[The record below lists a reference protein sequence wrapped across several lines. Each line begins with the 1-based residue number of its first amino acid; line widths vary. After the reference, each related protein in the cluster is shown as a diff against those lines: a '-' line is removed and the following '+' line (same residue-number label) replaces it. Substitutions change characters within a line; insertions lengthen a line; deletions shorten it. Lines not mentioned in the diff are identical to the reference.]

1 MMPEQQLPHQAL
13 HQSVLLREVV
23 AALSPAD
30 DAIYLDATFG
40 NGGYSRALLEAAGC
54 KVIAIDRDPDAIQR
68 GQPMLAEFA
77 GRFSLVE
84 GCFSQMAGLLDPEVR
99 LAGAA
104 FDLGVCSTQLDQP
117 ERGFSFRA
125 DGPLDMRMSKSG
137 GSAADVVMQADERM
151 LAQILWDYGEE
162 KASRRIARAIVSAR
176 RDGPIT
182 TTSQLAA
189 VIHAVMPAKRPG
201 QIDPATRSF
210 QALRIYI
217 NRELDELTDGLAAVE
232 AMLEPGGILAVVSF
246 IPRGSDRQ
254 TLPTARSQAAARPSA
269 TCRILTAPP
278 QPLNCWVARRLC
290 LVPANRRKTP
300 VRTQQSCVSPAAP
313 GRLPSRP
320 MMTPPIG
327 KEGARSCGSYCYAL
341 SFSPRLAPSCIRSRR
356 ASIFVRTGSPRW
368 NPRSARP
375 KGKLRFWKQ
384 SGRIC
389 HARSASWNCSIAFS
403 VCARL
408 PRTGYCRS
416 MRSQC
421 GLSRN
426 SRIVSLGPDR

>member
-117 ERGFSFRA
+117 ERGFSFRT

-137 GSAADVVMQADERM
+137 DSAADVVMQADERM

-176 RDGPIT
+176 RDDPIT

-189 VIHAVMPAKRPG
+189 IIHAVMPAKRPG

-217 NRELDELTDGLAAVE
+217 NRELDELTDGLGAVE
-232 AMLEPGGILAVVSF
+232 AMLEPRGILAVVSF
-246 IPRGSDRQ
+246 HSLEDRIVKRF
-254 TLPTARSQAAARPSA
+254 LTARSQAAARPS
-269 TCRILTAPP
+269 RHIPDIDGPAPTFE
-278 QPLNCWVARRLC
+278 LLGRKAV
-290 LVPANRRKTP
+290 VP
-300 VRTQQSCVSPAAP
+300 
-313 GRLPSRP
+313 
-320 MMTPPIG
+320 
-327 KEGARSCGSYCYAL
+327 
-341 SFSPRLAPSCIRSRR
+341 
-356 ASIFVRTGSPRW
+356 
-368 NPRSARP
+368 SADEQAENTR
-375 KGKLRFWKQ
+375 
-384 SGRIC
+384 
-389 HARSASWNCSIAFS
+389 ARSAKLRVACRTTAPAIA
-403 VCARL
+403 ANDDTAHRQ
-408 PRTGYCRS
+408 GRS
-416 MRSQC
+416 
-421 GLSRN
+421 
-426 SRIVSLGPDR
+426 

>member
-40 NGGYSRALLEAAGC
+40 NGGYSRALLESAGC

-84 GCFSQMAGLLDPEVR
+84 GCFSQMARLLDPKVR

-117 ERGFSFRA
+117 ERGFSFRT

-137 GSAADVVMQADERM
+137 DSAADVVMQADERM

-176 RDGPIT
+176 RDDPIT

-189 VIHAVMPAKRPG
+189 IIHAVMPAKRPG

-232 AMLEPGGILAVVSF
+232 AVLEPGGILAVVSF
-246 IPRGSDRQ
+246 HSLEDRIVKRF
-254 TLPTARSQAAARPSA
+254 LTARSQAAARPS
-269 TCRILTAPP
+269 RHMPDIDGPAPTFE
-278 QPLNCWVARRLC
+278 LLGRKAV
-290 LVPANRRKTP
+290 VP
-300 VRTQQSCVSPAAP
+300 
-313 GRLPSRP
+313 
-320 MMTPPIG
+320 
-327 KEGARSCGSYCYAL
+327 
-341 SFSPRLAPSCIRSRR
+341 
-356 ASIFVRTGSPRW
+356 
-368 NPRSARP
+368 SAGEQAENTR
-375 KGKLRFWKQ
+375 
-384 SGRIC
+384 
-389 HARSASWNCSIAFS
+389 ARSAKLRVACRTTAPAIA
-403 VCARL
+403 ANDDTPHRQ
-408 PRTGYCRS
+408 GRS
-416 MRSQC
+416 
-421 GLSRN
+421 
-426 SRIVSLGPDR
+426 

>member
-117 ERGFSFRA
+117 ERGFSFRT

-137 GSAADVVMQADERM
+137 DSAADVVMQADERM

-176 RDGPIT
+176 RDDPIT

-189 VIHAVMPAKRPG
+189 IIHAVMPAKRPG

-246 IPRGSDRQ
+246 HSLEDRIVKRF
-254 TLPTARSQAAARPSA
+254 LTASSQAAARPS
-269 TCRILTAPP
+269 RHMPDIDGPAPTFE
-278 QPLNCWVARRLC
+278 LLGRKAV
-290 LVPANRRKTP
+290 VP
-300 VRTQQSCVSPAAP
+300 S
-313 GRLPSRP
+313 
-320 MMTPPIG
+320 
-327 KEGARSCGSYCYAL
+327 
-341 SFSPRLAPSCIRSRR
+341 
-356 ASIFVRTGSPRW
+356 ASEQAENTR
-368 NPRSARP
+368 
-375 KGKLRFWKQ
+375 
-384 SGRIC
+384 
-389 HARSASWNCSIAFS
+389 ARSAKLRVACRTTAPAIA
-403 VCARL
+403 ANDDTPHRQ
-408 PRTGYCRS
+408 GRS
-416 MRSQC
+416 
-421 GLSRN
+421 
-426 SRIVSLGPDR
+426 